1 MVRFSGLLLVL
12 FLGVGAT
19 RPGKNKPVKLIIDT
33 DIGGGGCNDV
43 DDVVV
48 CLSSLLLVL
57 HNNENL
63 FSFTVYSVHC
73 IPTIHMHNKAVC
85 MANALMDNGEAEI
98 LGIVQNTAPLE
109 CAGAISVCANSTQK
123 YRE

>member
-19 RPGKNKPVKLIIDT
+19 RAGKNKPVKLIIDT

-48 CLSSLLLVL
+48 SLSSLLLVL

-63 FSFTVYSVHC
+63 FSFTVY
-73 IPTIHMHNKAVC
+73 
-85 MANALMDNGEAEI
+85 L
-98 LGIVQNTAPLE
+98 
-109 CAGAISVCANSTQK
+109 
-123 YRE
+123 

>member
-1 MVRFSGLLLVL
+1 MQRRRRCCRKFMM
-12 FLGVGAT
+12 
-19 RPGKNKPVKLIIDT
+19 
-33 DIGGGGCNDV
+33 
-43 DDVVV
+43 
-48 CLSSLLLVL
+48 LVL
-57 HNNENL
+57 HTGNNENL
-63 FSFTVYSVHC
+63 FSFTVYSVYNC
-73 IPTIHMHNKAVC
+73 SIPAMHMHIKAVC